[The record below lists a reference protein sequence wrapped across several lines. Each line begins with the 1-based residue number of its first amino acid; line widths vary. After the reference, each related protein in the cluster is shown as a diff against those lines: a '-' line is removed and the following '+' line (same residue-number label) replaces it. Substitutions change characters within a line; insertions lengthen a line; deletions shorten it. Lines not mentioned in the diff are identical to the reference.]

1 MLKSGILIVAL
12 AFSTPTLAAAAAPE
26 APLARESVTFS
37 DLDLGSAAGQR
48 TLRHRIEVAAGNVC
62 DLGGMAQ
69 MEDFLESAACYR
81 TAYQDGIR
89 QMQQLVAARAGD
101 AAIAASALVITRK

>member
-1 MLKSGILIVAL
+1 MLKSGILMLAL
-12 AFSTPTLAAAAAPE
+12 FCSAGTAAAAAAPE

-37 DLDLGSAAGQR
+37 DLDLNSAAGQKA
-48 TLRHRIEVAAGNVC
+48 LRHRIEVAAGNVC

-81 TAYQDGIR
+81 SAYQDGIR
-89 QMQQLVAARAGD
+89 QMEQLVASRTGG
-101 AAIAASALVITRK
+101 AAIAASALVISRK